1 MISIIIPAHKEG
13 KNIVELLSILSAIPN
28 NGDTEIIVALSPQ
41 SEANIP
47 ASINGEFQMLNCV
60 KKGRAAQMNQG
71 AALAKGDVLV
81 FLHADVKP
89 PKTFISDII
98 EAMNAGF
105 DAGFFSYQF
114 DTDSILLKINASF
127 TGRDGIFTGGGDQ
140 CLFIRKSIFK
150 KLGGFDEE
158 HVLMEDFDFFKRM
171 KRAKVPYTI
180 VNQDLIVSARKYEYN
195 SYLRVNLSNLL
206 LVVLFN
212 VGYPSAK
219 LKSIHDKLIRS
230 S

>member
-206 LVVLFN
+206 LIVLFN

>member
-13 KNIVELLSILSAIPN
+13 KNIVELLSILSTIPN

-206 LVVLFN
+206 LIVLFN

>member
-150 KLGGFDEE
+150 KLGTFDEE

-206 LVVLFN
+206 LIVLFN

>member
-13 KNIVELLSILSAIPN
+13 KNIVELLSILSTIPN

-98 EAMNAGF
+98 EAMNTGF

-150 KLGGFDEE
+150 KLGGFEEE

-206 LVVLFN
+206 LIVLFN